1 MGDTVVATLRY
12 ARDDSEALQ
21 REKAYILNYT
31 PPAGLPK
38 SNFSIDFFPGIE
50 IHNLR
55 TAATNWDES
64 GVKIAKLGSAG
75 GSTGGYRMH
84 KDDFEDEERIEKEYL
99 PVCIFDYMVRR
110 REAAFPY
117 QPKAKDNSPQPA
129 LSAHI
134 GKSDYTTDEIQGR
147 VKKYF
152 KEKAAE
158 YGARHYQIVK

>member
-12 ARDDSEALQ
+12 AKDDNEALLN
-21 REKAYILNYT
+21 EKAYILNYT

-38 SNFSIDFFPGIE
+38 SNFSIDFFPDIE

-64 GVKIAKLGSAG
+64 GVKIAKLNDSHM
-75 GSTGGYRMH
+75 T
-84 KDDFEDEERIEKEYL
+84 KDDFEDEDKIEKQYL
-99 PVCIFDYMVRR
+99 PIVHEALKTALGAEEVCIFDYMVRR

-117 QPKAKDNSPQPA
+117 QPKSKDNSPQPA

-134 GKSDYTTDEIQGR
+134 GELLQLL
-147 VKKYF
+147 
-152 KEKAAE
+152 
-158 YGARHYQIVK
+158 IVYVRR